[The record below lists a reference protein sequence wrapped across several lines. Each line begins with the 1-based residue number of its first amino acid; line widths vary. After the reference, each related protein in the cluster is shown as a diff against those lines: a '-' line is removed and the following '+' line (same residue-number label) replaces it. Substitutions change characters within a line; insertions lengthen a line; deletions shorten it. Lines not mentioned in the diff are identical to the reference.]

1 MHAMH
6 KLEILEQLNDDQ
18 ACLVSEVIALQQRL
32 RSVQMRVEGLQ
43 LQDRSTVAPNA
54 IHIDTAGSACVST
67 DYVMT
72 TAAQLK
78 SALDEFGFAILAP
91 DKLDLSAE
99 MQKAVNFFQLAQT
112 DDEVRAEATS
122 TTDRA
127 RRGYSQAMTENFAS
141 LIGEYAQNDHVYKFR
156 VGPQYQRDAVA
167 SGGKLYAKHFRPNC
181 WPEED
186 KVPGFSVAMT
196 RAYADLEQ
204 LADMCTILLN
214 EAYRPEP
221 SLPRGQPATSTST
234 AFDIHPHHAPAP
246 AAPHTSILSVNWYQM
261 PGAVYRERDAA
272 ADTRCCIHE
281 HTDVSLFTLIAI
293 EPSDDDTDT
302 CKPGL
307 EVRMPRNG
315 SATLLQRCLC
325 VASASLLCHLCVT
338 STLLLWCFDSIF
350 PRTIS
355 CHCRDC
361 VPIATKQR
369 YSIICLRDGEFL
381 RGHLLWWPVAG
392 SWTKSCD
399 IPLRRGQVILIVGD
413 LFDDWT
419 GGQVP
424 ATVHRVGLLSSHD
437 ASRLSLVYFASPA
450 PDARVGYPGHGA
462 DAGQPG
468 RSVSYDKWRKSR
480 IKRAMKR

>member
-315 SATLLQRCLC
+315 S
-325 VASASLLCHLCVT
+325 
-338 STLLLWCFDSIF
+338 
-350 PRTIS
+350 
-355 CHCRDC
+355 
-361 VPIATKQR
+361 
-369 YSIICLRDGEFL
+369 
-381 RGHLLWWPVAG
+381 
-392 SWTKSCD
+392 WTKSCD